1 MKKGLNHLMKN
12 YAHVFALMMR
22 LRQLCCHRELLPLD
36 WNKLN
41 LNEMIEMANR
51 QVQEDVDEEDVAKA
65 KKLAEQ
71 LRDMIRDGM
80 TVCTNQILT
89 NLHNFN

>member
-1 MKKGLNHLMKN
+1 
-12 YAHVFALMMR
+12 MMR

-41 LNEMIEMANR
+41 LDEIIEMVNR
-51 QVQEDVDEEDVAKA
+51 QAQEDVDEEDVAKA

-80 TVCTNQILT
+80 TVCTKS
-89 NLHNFN
+89 

>member
-1 MKKGLNHLMKN
+1 MKKGVNHLMKN

-22 LRQLCCHRELLPLD
+22 LRQLCCHRELVPLE

-41 LNEMIEMANR
+41 LDEIIEMVNR
-51 QVQEDVDEEDVAKA
+51 PAQEDVDEEDVAKS

-80 TVCTNQILT
+80 TVCIKS
-89 NLHNFN
+89 

>member
-1 MKKGLNHLMKN
+1 
-12 YAHVFALMMR
+12 
-22 LRQLCCHRELLPLD
+22 
-36 WNKLN
+36 
-41 LNEMIEMANR
+41 MIEMANR

-80 TVCTNQILT
+80 TVCTNQILI
-89 NLHNFN
+89 NLHNFD